1 MRIKKINF
9 IKTRIILAITM
20 LSMVL
25 KVNGQS
31 ENYQNLPQFL
41 YSDFNP
47 GRIKMKAGK
56 DLNLLLNYNMITEKM
71 IFLQKEQ
78 VFDMLNQ
85 GTVDTIYMDGS
96 KFIPYGKVFYE
107 VFPMTRISFFIQ
119 HKGRILS
126 PPKPAAYGGTS
137 EVSSSTYITRI
148 DLGAGI
154 YNMKLEGDL
163 RVKYDPMY
171 WIRINENISSFV
183 GEKQFL
189 KIFPGKENDLKAFI
203 KKNRLKFDRKE
214 DLVKLCQYANGLVK

>member
-1 MRIKKINF
+1 MKIQNIKNGVFLTISLF
-9 IKTRIILAITM
+9 CLIFR
-20 LSMVL
+20 
-25 KVNGQS
+25 VNGQE

-41 YSDFNP
+41 YPDFNS

-56 DLNLLLNYNMITEKM
+56 DLNLMLNYNMVTEKM

-85 GTVDTIYMDGS
+85 GTVDTIYLSGS
-96 KFIPYGKVFYE
+96 RFVPYGKVFYE
-107 VFPMTRISFFIQ
+107 VFPASRLTFFIQ

-148 DLGAGI
+148 DLGTDRF
-154 YNMKLEGDL
+154 NMKLEDDL

-171 WIRINENISSFV
+171 WIKINDNMSSFV
-183 GEKQFL
+183 SEKQFL
-189 KIFPGKENDLKAFI
+189 KIFPGKENELKLFI
-203 KKNRLKFDRKE
+203 KKNKLKFDREKDLVILCKYAN
-214 DLVKLCQYANGLVK
+214 DLVK